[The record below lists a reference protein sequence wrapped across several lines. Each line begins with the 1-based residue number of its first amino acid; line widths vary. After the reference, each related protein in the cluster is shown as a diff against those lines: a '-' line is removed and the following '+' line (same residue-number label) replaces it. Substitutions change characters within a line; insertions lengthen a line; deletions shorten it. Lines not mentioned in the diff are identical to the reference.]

1 MELQITKEVFKS
13 QAQKQLTALKN
24 RGLTLKLSDIQESL
38 AQVYGYAN
46 LATLYAK
53 FKHEDYMVVNSKPF
67 LAQEENL
74 FVLTWFTPAEESD
87 MCADEV
93 LGIYPP
99 GTTLDDLGLRNSR
112 NLANVQRLN
121 DEVLAIPAGMTFSKE
136 SITLENYAY
145 VTSISKYGLDDAA
158 NESTVTNWAKK
169 HLGFRVPTSG
179 VEVCLHEMG
188 DDTASKYHFLVWL
201 NDADSAAVRAMF
213 AK

>member
-13 QAQKQLTALKN
+13 HAQKQLAALKN

-53 FKHEDYMVVNSKPF
+53 FKHDDYMVVDSKPF
-67 LAQEENL
+67 LAQKENL
-74 FVLTWFTPAEESD
+74 FVLTWFTDPEETN
-87 MCADEV
+87 MCADDV

-99 GTTLDDLGLRNSR
+99 GTTLDDLGIRNSM
-112 NLANVQRLN
+112 NWAKVQRLN
-121 DEVLAIPAGMTFSKE
+121 EEVLAIPAGMTFSKE
-136 SITLENYAY
+136 TVTLENYAY
-145 VTSISKYGLDDAA
+145 VTSITKYGLDDAA

-169 HLGFRVPTSG
+169 HLGFRVPKSG
-179 VEVCLHEMG
+179 VDVCLHEMG
-188 DDTASKYHFLVWL
+188 DDSASKYHILVWL
-201 NDADSAAVRAMF
+201 TDADSATVRAMF